1 MTKNSYAH
9 FTAKEREKISY
20 PARLLFEKNK
30 LKGKVLDFGCGYGKD
45 VEKLQQKNIS
55 VVGYD
60 PHYFPLYPQ
69 KKFDTIICIY
79 VLNVLFPQAQAEVL
93 HQISNLLKLGGKAYF
108 VVRRDVKYPGF
119 RMHKIHKKQTYQCNV
134 ELPFTSILKMESFE
148 IYEYQHYCYIH
159 KGKVEISPFF
169 ADAEIKTPVGE
180 IAGAFAIK
188 DKFPVSV
195 GHSLV
200 IPKRKVSD
208 YFELSF
214 KEQSSLWFLVNQVKK
229 ELQKEYS
236 PDGFNIGINS
246 GETAGQTVPHCH
258 IHIIPRYKGDVENPR
273 GGVRGVIPDKKD
285 YLNNNAN
292 E

>member
-9 FTAKEREKISY
+9 FTAKKREKISY
-20 PARLLFEKNK
+20 PARLLFEKNL
-30 LKGKVLDFGCGYGKD
+30 LKGEVLDFGCGYGKD
-45 VEKLQQKNIS
+45 VEELQQKNIS
-55 VVGYD
+55 AIGYD
-60 PHYFPLYPQ
+60 PHYFPDYPQ
-69 KKFDTIICIY
+69 KRFDTIICIY
-79 VLNVLFPQAQAEVL
+79 VLNVLFPQAQTEVL
-93 HQISNLLKLGGKAYF
+93 HQISNLLKVGGKAYF
-108 VVRRDVKYPGF
+108 VVRRDVRYPGF

-134 ELPFTSILKMESFE
+134 ELPFTSIWKMESFE

-159 KGKVEISPFF
+159 CGKAEISPFF
-169 ADAEIKTPVGE
+169 ADAEIKTQVGE
-180 IAGAFAIK
+180 IAGAFAIT
-188 DKFPVSV
+188 DKFPVSK
-195 GHSLV
+195 GHSLI
-200 IPKRKVSD
+200 IPKRKVND

-258 IHIIPRYKGDVENPR
+258 IHIIPRYQGDVENPR